1 MQKNQ
6 TKFEKEINVK
16 TQELNEMKIHL
27 DQFQKFFSKIIN
39 NLDII

>member
-6 TKFEKEINVK
+6 AKFEKEINVK

-27 DQFQKFFSKIIN
+27 DQFQKFFEN
-39 NLDII
+39 FL